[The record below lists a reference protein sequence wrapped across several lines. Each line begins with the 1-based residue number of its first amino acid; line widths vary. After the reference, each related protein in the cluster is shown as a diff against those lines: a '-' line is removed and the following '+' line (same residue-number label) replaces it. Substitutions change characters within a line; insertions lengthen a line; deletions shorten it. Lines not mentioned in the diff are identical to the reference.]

1 MYEVYITN
9 NGLSRRING
18 SLTQNRINGSITQ
31 GVGEINSFSFTIYPN
46 NEGYD
51 DIQSRQTLITAI
63 NETTKQ
69 VDFDGRILLAVE
81 KMDSSGLLYKEVTA
95 ESCLGYLQ
103 DSVQPYTAEA
113 NYLLNDFIDLVLSN
127 HNAQVEAYKR
137 IFRGNVDVVTN
148 DEGTVYKGLNYQS
161 TFNVL
166 KEKLV
171 NEFGGELAIRRVGG
185 VLYLDYLTEGG
196 TTRATKIELG
206 RNMQSLTREIN
217 PLSVITRVIPLGA
230 KIKITSTDDEG
241 NTTETETEERLT
253 IKGYNGREVDY
264 VDDEEKINAYGVV
277 CGVVEF
283 PDVTEQGNLLR
294 KASDWL
300 ANNNLILKKHTL
312 TALDL
317 KEIGQDID
325 GFYCGDR
332 YRVENPLMNISEIM
346 RIIKKTIDINAAY
359 KSSITIGDKSVTLS
373 QITNQNN
380 NRYDVE
386 IGEIKGE
393 ISDVSGTVEFI
404 QSTFESSM
412 TSLTQSINDIIAT
425 ALTEYTT
432 TTNLREIIEE
442 LQTQITV
449 TSSSVTTEFTSKL
462 TEIQNNIDGTISSK
476 FEELYAYIREYM
488 DENGLPVIELGSE
501 QSNLICKITNEK
513 IAFTQNG
520 IEVAYISDDKLFI
533 TEAEIL
539 TSIIIGNF
547 AFKPRSNGN
556 LSFVKVR

>member
-1 MYEVYITN
+1 MFEVYITN

-18 SLTQNRINGSITQ
+18 SLTKNRINGTITQ
-31 GVGEINSFSFTIYPN
+31 GVGEIDSFAFSIYPN

-51 DIQSRQTLITAI
+51 DIQSRQTLITAV
-63 NETTKQ
+63 NETTQ
-69 VDFDGRILLAVE
+69 RVDFDGRVLLAVE
-81 KMDSSGLLYKEVTA
+81 KMDTSGLIYKEVTA

-103 DSVQPYTAEA
+103 DSIQPYTAEA

-137 IFRGNVDVVTN
+137 IYRGNVDVVTN
-148 DEGTVYKGLNYQS
+148 SEGTVYKNLNYQT
-161 TFNVL
+161 TFNIL

-171 NEFGGELAIRRVGG
+171 NEFGGELSIRRVDG
-185 VLYLDYLTEGG
+185 VLYLDYLKEGG
-196 TTRATKIELG
+196 TTRATKIKLG
-206 RNMQSLTREIN
+206 RNLQSLTREIN

-230 KIKITSTDDEG
+230 KIKAISTDDEG

-253 IKGYNGREVDY
+253 IKGYNGLEVDY
-264 VDDEEKINAYGVV
+264 IDDEEKIKAYGVV
-277 CGVVEF
+277 CGVIEF
-283 PDVTEQGNLLR
+283 SDVTEQSNLYN
-294 KASDWL
+294 KAVDWQK
-300 ANNNLILKKHTL
+300 NNNLIIKKHTL

-325 GFYCGDR
+325 GFYCGDK
-332 YRVENPLMNISEIM
+332 YPVENPLMNVNETM
-346 RIIKKTIDINAAY
+346 RIIKKSIDINAAY
-359 KSSITIGDKSVTLS
+359 KSSITIGDKTTTLT
-373 QITNQNN
+373 QLTNQNN
-380 NRYDVE
+380 NRLDVE

-393 ISDVSGTVEFI
+393 ISNVNGTVEFI

-412 TSLTQSINDIIAT
+412 TTLTQSLNDIIAT
-425 ALTEYTT
+425 ALSEYTT

-449 TSSSVTTEFTSKL
+449 TSSSVTTEFTNKL

-476 FEELYAYIREYM
+476 FKELYAYIREYM

-501 QSNLICKITNEK
+501 QSNLICRITSEK
-513 IAFTQNG
+513 IAFLQNG

-547 AFKPRSNGN
+547 AFKPRANGN